1 MSEKRYPKLAT
12 YYNRL
17 KNRPSIKATWPK
29 TWLENPKGSEQ
40 MKDIWAAKTPEPL
53 FYPNTPDTALLCNDF
68 VNIPNG
74 SLLTS
79 L

>member
-1 MSEKRYPKLAT
+1 MSEKRYPKLAA

-40 MKDIWAAKTPEPL
+40 MKDI
-53 FYPNTPDTALLCNDF
+53 
-68 VNIPNG
+68 
-74 SLLTS
+74 
-79 L
+79 